1 MKDSIALYIKSFS
14 RSEVLS
20 MTLLG
25 DDINSDDPQDSSWI
39 LTKLNFPRLFLGFLG
54 GQIYRKIEKCIIRK
68 LYVRVTP
75 LSLSQNENFHIFEK

>member
-25 DDINSDDPQDSSWI
+25 DDINSDDPQDSS
-39 LTKLNFPRLFLGFLG
+39 
-54 GQIYRKIEKCIIRK
+54 
-68 LYVRVTP
+68 
-75 LSLSQNENFHIFEK
+75 